1 MSTPSYSTFV
11 RRHAEAHRDRR
22 AEAERVADAAP
33 DWMDLMARGLT
44 DAVSAPLRFCHP
56 TAAESMREQPL

>member
-11 RRHAEAHRDRR
+11 RRHQEARHDLH
-22 AEAERVADAAP
+22 ADAERIADAAP

-44 DAVSAPLRFCHP
+44 DAVAAPFRLGRP
-56 TAAESMREQPL
+56 TAAESITEQAI